1 MSTRRDNFIAKYH
14 GKIFP
19 SDTRRSLGDRLG
31 IGLNHAKKLLQE
43 ARAYGMVPP
52 YTVSEDGHASF
63 VPAKPDVVPTEPVDT
78 TPKLNVRDDGSA
90 DLQSIDAVIRTPEE
104 LVEAANLDLDAW
116 EIVSSRVNTW
126 PATMKGDDGRPVV
139 VRLWQVRVD
148 LKPRV
153 LPLHEMALWE
163 PPQPYVAPEPFQTSA
178 RTAVVIPD
186 AQIGGHW
193 RFTGSR
199 PWLDPTHDRRAID
212 VVLQVIKRET
222 PSDIVIL
229 GDMLDFAPLS
239 TRWPTEDHMRQTTR
253 LSIMEWKWLLWR
265 IRQLAPQARI
275 IYCEGNHEERYGK
288 FLKERGGELVD
299 VVPTLP
305 DLLGLSKLRVEY
317 VPYRSESWLW
327 DRIRCIHG
335 EVVASGGGA
344 TAANVLKSETH
355 PVVYGH
361 IHRCEVA
368 HRRVTTPAGPKY
380 LWAMSPGCLCRID
393 GSVPGSSPKSD
404 WAQGVGIIT
413 EADGLPDAV
422 EVVRITNGRALHRG
436 EVLQGHDYVGELVTS
451 SGTRA
456 FLPE

>member
-1 MSTRRDNFIAKYH
+1 MSARRDNFIAKYH
-14 GKIFP
+14 DKIFP
-19 SDTRRSLGDRLG
+19 TDTRKTISERFG
-31 IGLNHAKKLLQE
+31 IGLDHAKHLMRDAREYGLL
-43 ARAYGMVPP
+43 PP
-52 YTVSEDGHASF
+52 HAKSSKPFTPVEPPVKAVEDA
-63 VPAKPDVVPTEPVDT
+63 PADT
-78 TPKLNVRDDGSA
+78 SPKLNIHDDGTA
-90 DLQSIDAVIRTPEE
+90 DLNSIDAVIRTPEE
-104 LVEAANLDLDAW
+104 LVDAAGLDLSAW
-116 EIVSSRVNTW
+116 EITSSRVNTW

-148 LKPRV
+148 LRPRV
-153 LPLHEMALWE
+153 LPLHEMAMWE
-163 PPQPYVAPEPFQTSA
+163 PPQVYTAPAPLSAGA

-212 VVLQVIKRET
+212 VVLQVIRREN

-239 TRWPTEDHMRQTTR
+239 TRWPTEDQMRQTTR

-265 IRQLAPQARI
+265 IRELAPSARI
-275 IYCEGNHEERYGK
+275 IYCEGNHEERYAK

-305 DLLGLSKLRVEY
+305 DLLGLNRLRIEY
-317 VPYRSESWLW
+317 VPYRSEAWLW
-327 DRIRCIHG
+327 GKVRCIHG
-335 EVVASGGGA
+335 EVVSSGGGA

-355 PVVYGH
+355 SVMYGH

-393 GSVPGSSPKSD
+393 GSVPGSTSRSD
-404 WAQGVGIIT
+404 WAQGVGIVT
-413 EADGLPDAV
+413 EAEGLPDAV